1 MYDSSSD
8 PAPPERSARLMSAV
22 RAPKTAELVAA
33 QLRRRIARGELAE
46 DDALPG
52 ETQLMQQFG
61 VSRPTLREAFR
72 ILESES
78 LLEIRRGARGG
89 PRVRMPDPSTA
100 ARHAAL
106 LLEVS
111 GATLGDVHQ
120 ARLAIEPAAAR
131 MVAEQHSPEVIAVL
145 RQVHA
150 EELRATNNVAIR
162 AAASARFHATLV
174 ELCGNKTL
182 AILIGMLGA
191 IIDNQN
197 ARFIASLSREWQG
210 YRGAYLHVIVEGH
223 ERLLPL
229 LEAGD
234 GPAAEQHWR
243 RHLHDASEAVRSLL
257 GDIDTLPVLEL
268 LSGE

>member
-1 MYDSSSD
+1 MHERSD
-8 PAPPERSARLMSAV
+8 NNAPPRTDARLMSAV

-33 QLRRRIARGELAE
+33 QLRRRIASGELTE

-52 ETQLMQQFG
+52 ESQLMQQFG

-78 LLEIRRGARGG
+78 LIEIRRGARGG
-89 PRVRMPDPSTA
+89 PRIRLPNPRTA

-111 GATLGDVHQ
+111 GSTLGDVNQ

-131 MVAEQHSPEVIAVL
+131 LVAAQRSPQVIEVL

-162 AAASARFHATLV
+162 AAASARFHSTLV
-174 ELCGNKTL
+174 ELCGNQTL
-182 AILIGMLGA
+182 SMLIGMLGI

-197 ARFIASLSREWQG
+197 ARFIAGLSREWQG
-210 YRGAYLHVIVEGH
+210 YRGAYLHVIVQGH
-223 ERLLPL
+223 ERLLQL
-229 LEAGD
+229 IEAGD
-234 GPAAEQHWR
+234 TEAAEQHWR
-243 RHLHDASEAVRSLL
+243 QHMHDALESVRTLL
-257 GDIDTLPVLEL
+257 GDIDELPIVEVLAD
-268 LSGE
+268 